1 MSIQNG
7 QWPQDKYAQVKKIG
21 MKITNYN
28 LKENKMN
35 AKEQHIHCAM
45 KAHTKRSNSSD
56 QANNGN
62 FPEEVVFVSENMG
75 RNTATR
81 RKQHKERQ

>member
-56 QANNGN
+56 
-62 FPEEVVFVSENMG
+62 
-75 RNTATR
+75 
-81 RKQHKERQ
+81 